1 MLSPKVDF
9 VIHEFKYDNKPI
21 VLFEIDPVRNQPV
34 NFKGEGYIRV
44 GDSKRRLRN
53 YPEKERKIWKGE
65 AAFDWSAQIC
75 KNATMDNLD
84 PQAIHKARYLYK
96 QKYPRLEKDID
107 KWDDIEFLNKARITR
122 QSKITNSA
130 IILLGKEES
139 EHFISPSVAK
149 ICWIL
154 KDQDNIE
161 KDYEHFGPPF
171 LLNVDRLFRRLRNL
185 KYRYLPDNTLF
196 PIEINQYDP
205 WVIREALHNC
215 IAHQD
220 YTLNGRINIIEV
232 EDELIFSNLGSF
244 IPGSVEAVIQ
254 SDAPPEFYRNYFLTQ
269 AMFNL
274 DLIDTIGSGIRRMF
288 QKQKGRFFPLPD
300 YDLTLPEK
308 VIVKIQGK
316 ILDENYTRLLIE
328 RTDFNLGTVIL
339 LDKVQKRIKL
349 SKDEHNFLKSKNLV
363 EGRYPNLLVSSR
375 IASITEKRTSY
386 IKGRAFDNQ
395 YYIDLLFEYLKQ
407 YKSASR
413 EDINNLLL
421 DKLPNILTEEQRLT
435 KIKNMLY
442 NMSKKRKL
450 IKNVGG
456 RKYPTWVLLDSEG
469 KKL

>member
-1 MLSPKVDF
+1 MKIEDLEQLLMKLLQLPKETEWIEFKVNYYEPQEIGEYISALSNSACLRQKEKGYLIFGIEDETHDVKGTNFKPKQKKIGNEGLESWLTQLLSPRVDF

-21 VLFEIDPVRNQPV
+21 VLFEIDPARNQPV

-300 YDLTLPEK
+300 YEL
-308 VIVKIQGK
+308 
-316 ILDENYTRLLIE
+316 
-328 RTDFNLGTVIL
+328 
-339 LDKVQKRIKL
+339 
-349 SKDEHNFLKSKNLV
+349 
-363 EGRYPNLLVSSR
+363 
-375 IASITEKRTSY
+375 
-386 IKGRAFDNQ
+386 
-395 YYIDLLFEYLKQ
+395 
-407 YKSASR
+407 
-413 EDINNLLL
+413 
-421 DKLPNILTEEQRLT
+421 
-435 KIKNMLY
+435 
-442 NMSKKRKL
+442 
-450 IKNVGG
+450 
-456 RKYPTWVLLDSEG
+456 
-469 KKL
+469 